1 MLRKSVVITGLI
13 ALITS
18 PVAVAFATTDDEA
31 AVIADDEITQIQDQD
46 QIRDQDQD
54 RDQVRLQDPSACE
67 QECLREDAM
76 DGEQQMDQTRIRERD
91 QSRVCEGNGDG
102 EQLRERAQTRL
113 ETREDCDSCVP
124 NRTARHGDQY
134 RSGQSS

>member
-18 PVAVAFATTDDEA
+18 PMAVAFATTDDEA
-31 AVIADDEITQIQDQD
+31 AVIADDEIAQIQDQE
-46 QIRDQDQD
+46 RD
-54 RDQVRLQDPSACE
+54 RVRLQDPSVCE
-67 QECLREDAM
+67 QECLSEETM

-91 QSRVCEGNGDG
+91 QSRVCEGKGDG

-113 ETREDCDSCVP
+113 ETREDCDGCEL
-124 NRTARHGDQY
+124 NRTARHGDQH